1 MKQFGKGN
9 IIEVLKGGR
18 YDAASKHR
26 QLYPIRVT
34 LLSTS
39 AGAINGQ
46 GATSLIETQP
56 QINTLNRATLD
67 LTFDSRS

>member
-39 AGAINGQ
+39 QQA
-46 GATSLIETQP
+46 LLMDKE
-56 QINTLNRATLD
+56 LLV
-67 LTFDSRS
+67 

>member
-26 QLYPIRVT
+26 QLYPMRIT

-39 AGAINGQ
+39 QQVLLMDNE
-46 GATSLIETQP
+46 L
-56 QINTLNRATLD
+56 LV
-67 LTFDSRS
+67 